1 MMGLKWPDVCWCV
14 GEHEESGFEGR
25 RSTRMVGLPSLTWQ
39 YATNCRAETDVSRYP
54 RGGVSS
60 LGGPVLPFRK
70 PAPLESP

>member
-1 MMGLKWPDVCWCV
+1 
-14 GEHEESGFEGR
+14 
-25 RSTRMVGLPSLTWQ
+25 MVGLPSLTWQ